1 MVAEILASGTPT
13 SSTGV
18 NSELDPQ
25 EESGLKCRVDY
36 LSVTFNVGYLD
47 SVFKIVSSFLGGL
60 SFEERNFGIQYF
72 VESYEHP
79 TGVIIGVGRRRPHL
93 PPDYSLAYLELK
105 GEHLAS
111 ISASRSRKLLR
122 VLLGKVDA
130 NISRIDLTIDD
141 YDKRICIPEVRLAV
155 RADNFTGFRRKTF
168 DYREIGGDPD
178 CTGYRASL
186 GRRGKSGSGKYWV
199 IYDKDVESG
208 GKIKSI
214 RQELSLYGYRAQQ
227 AAHNLAFSPLVNW
240 GEIMRSWICSSV
252 DFIQRP
258 ETDDHKSL
266 SNCPRLDFWQWFA
279 EGSFKIEPD
288 IPYKISTIEGKIK
301 FIKRIA
307 PTIALVVNAILKRG
321 SYDDL
326 IYELFALCFD
336 GESRFT
342 KYHLHLLE
350 LW

>member
-1 MVAEILASGTPT
+1 MVAEVSIYETPS

-18 NSELDPQ
+18 NSELESQ
-25 EESGLKCRVDY
+25 EKSGLKCRVDY

-47 SVFKIVSSFLGGL
+47 SVFKIVSSFLGGS
-60 SFEERNFGIQYF
+60 SFEKRNFGIQYF
-72 VESYEHP
+72 VESYDHP
-79 TGVIIGVGRRRPHL
+79 SKVIIGVGRRRPHL
-93 PPDYSLAYLELK
+93 PPDYTLAYLELK

-111 ISASRSRKLLR
+111 ASMSRIRKLLR
-122 VLLGKVDA
+122 VLLGKADA

-141 YDKRICIPEVRLAV
+141 YDKRICIPEVRTAV
-155 RADNFTGFRRKTF
+155 RAGNFTGFRSKSF

-178 CTGYRASL
+178 CTGYKASL
-186 GRRGKSGSGKYWV
+186 GRRGKSGSGKFWE

-208 GKIKSI
+208 GKIKSV
-214 RQELSLYGYRAQQ
+214 RQELCLYGYRANQ
-227 AAHNLAFSPLVNW
+227 AAHNLAFSPLVCW
-240 GEIMRSWICSSV
+240 GEIIRSWICSSV
-252 DFIQRP
+252 DFRERP
-258 ETDDHKSL
+258 EVDDHKAL
-266 SNCPRLDFWQWFA
+266 SNCPRLPWWQEFA
-279 EGSFKIEPD
+279 EGTFKIEPD
-288 IPYKISTIEGKIK
+288 VPYKISTIEGKIK

-307 PTIALVVNAILKRG
+307 PTIALVINAILKKG